1 MIALSPS
8 NLLADGSESAVFR
21 DVDNPNV
28 VIAITSYAWYD
39 MRHGEYDS
47 SNYDPITDQCPKYQ
61 IFQKYPDLFPK
72 VYDVH
77 SEWVVLEKLDSERAR
92 MELEDIA
99 TILDRGVSYLINN
112 YKQYTG
118 RNVWNNQTQIQAFER
133 LKPYADVIDRVRK
146 RLTRTDLKKLTR
158 MDKMFDIHEQNWGY
172 DSQGVLKLLDL

>member
-1 MIALSPS
+1 MITFSPS
-8 NLLADGSESAVFR
+8 NLLADGSESAVFK

-28 VIAITSYAWYD
+28 VIAITSWAWYD
-39 MRHGEYDS
+39 MRHGDYDS
-47 SNYDPITDQCPKYQ
+47 WNYDPITDQCPKYQ

-77 SEWVVLEKLDSERAR
+77 YEWVVLEKLDSERAR
-92 MELEDIA
+92 IELEDIA

-118 RNVWNNQTQIQAFER
+118 RNVWNNETQIQAFER

-146 RLTRTDLKKLTR
+146 SLTRSDLKKLTR
-158 MDKMFDIHEQNWGY
+158 MDKMFDIHEENWGY